1 MLFQCLDSLY
11 FFVQDEIVCFFK
23 GISVMTTLSKSELIS
38 HISKTTKLSSTDV
51 DSVVNTLFDT
61 ITETLKSGGEV
72 KFLGFGSFAVQSSA
86 AREGRNPR
94 TGNFAD

>member
-1 MLFQCLDSLY
+1 MS
-11 FFVQDEIVCFFK
+11 
-23 GISVMTTLSKSELIS
+23 TLSKSELIA
-38 HISKTTKLSSTDV
+38 HITKTTKISSADV
-51 DSVVNTLFDT
+51 DAVVTTLLDT

-94 TGNFAD
+94 TGETLQIKASKRPVFKAGKNFKDAVNG